1 MSFADEGIVDP
12 NPNEGE
18 GKLYT
23 EYLFNSH
30 AILAAL
36 NLLSWI
42 RALSYLRLF

>member
-1 MSFADEGIVDP
+1 MSFADEVVVDP
-12 NPNEGE
+12 NPNDGQ
-18 GKLYT
+18 GKVYT
-23 EYLFNSH
+23 EYLFNSN